1 MKKKEVNRQ
10 INEQVTKLIS
20 GFSYTAL
27 DTQTLVLHHRVAQG
41 RGFYDLESKA
51 FCCID
56 DKLGH
61 REGKGLGRGRRDN
74 QQAMREQDSGLPLS
88 FLQRPFIWWPA
99 GHPLALSQCP

>member
-1 MKKKEVNRQ
+1 MKTKEVNLQ
-10 INEQVTKLIS
+10 INEHVTKINQWS
-20 GFSYTAL
+20 SYTAL

-56 DKLGH
+56 DKPGH

-99 GHPLALSQCP
+99 VHPLALSQCP